1 MSSETVNTDTISSVP
16 VISGRALRDL
26 EGREVSL
33 SMADGSRLDA
43 VTLVSAGRGGTPTVW
58 IYAGGIDVFVPR
70 PNVIDVWECRPVAA
84 A

>member
-1 MSSETVNTDTISSVP
+1 MSFETDNTDTGRSVP
-16 VISGRALRDL
+16 VTSGRALRDL

-70 PNVIDVWECRPVAA
+70 PHVIDAWECRPAA